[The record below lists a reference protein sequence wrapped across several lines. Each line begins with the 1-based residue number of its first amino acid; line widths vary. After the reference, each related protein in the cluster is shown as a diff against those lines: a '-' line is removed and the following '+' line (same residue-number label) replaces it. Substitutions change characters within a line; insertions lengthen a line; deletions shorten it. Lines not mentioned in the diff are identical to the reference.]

1 MPRAS
6 DEFQRIMGNALSP
19 PVSRAPLIDVSAL
32 EAIGRVAQERIDRET
47 TVAAAAQYALESAD
61 ASVAALMAEIETFQ
75 AGLSASEEI
84 AVFIVGGPA
93 GASFFP
99 TQLRAINPDKVLF
112 GGIDPD
118 DHPFM
123 LVQHVTQLNF
133 VMRAVRVEPDE
144 KPRRIGFHTNG
155 NDSEG

>member
-6 DEFQRIMGNALSP
+6 DEFKRIMGNVDLPTMPRP
-19 PVSRAPLIDVSAL
+19 PIIDMSHL
-32 EAIGRVAQERIDRET
+32 KAINKAAQERVEREL
-47 TVAAAAQYALESAD
+47 TVAAAAEYALQSAD
-61 ASVAALMAEIETFQ
+61 ASVTALMNEIETFQ
-75 AGLSASEEI
+75 AGLSREEEI

-118 DHPFM
+118 DRPFM
-123 LVQHVTQLNF
+123 LVQHVTQLNI
-133 VMRAVRVEPDE
+133 VMRAVRVEPAE
-144 KPRRIGFHTNG
+144 KPRRIGFHTTG